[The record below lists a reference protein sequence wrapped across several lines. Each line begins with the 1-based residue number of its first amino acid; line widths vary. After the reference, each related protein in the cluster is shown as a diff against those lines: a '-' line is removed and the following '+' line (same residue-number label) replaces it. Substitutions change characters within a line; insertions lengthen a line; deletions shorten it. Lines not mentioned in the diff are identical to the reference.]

1 MRLEERHW
9 HCKGIA
15 GRGLTGLAT
24 RLRNRRMGA
33 SQLCRKLWP
42 KNFGDLRRYGR
53 DHDGGYVMPAS
64 SFLAADSLL
73 SFGLNFDWSFER
85 EFALAHPGTTIHA
98 YDPTVG
104 KGRFLRAGF
113 WALLGASYSRREWEK
128 FLACCDYFRFFQ
140 PPIVHFREWIGAGA
154 GRLGVAAA
162 AARLPSS
169 AAFGLKIDIEGS
181 EYEIF
186 EEIVALAGRIEF
198 LAIELHD
205 VEAHAEE
212 ILAFTE
218 KLSATHVVAHL
229 HGNNYAPLCSDGSMP
244 QSIEVVYVRRTGAPT
259 EAFAGELPRA
269 GLDQPNN
276 RKFADAV
283 IRRA

>member
-1 MRLEERHW
+1 MS
-9 HCKGIA
+9 
-15 GRGLTGLAT
+15 
-24 RLRNRRMGA
+24 A
-33 SQLCRKLWP
+33 SQLSLKLWP
-42 KNFGDLRRYGR
+42 RNFGDLRRYGR

-64 SFLAADSLL
+64 AFIAADSLL

-85 EFALAHPGTTIHA
+85 EFAAAHPTATIHA

-104 KGRFLRAGF
+104 RGRFIRAGF
-113 WALLGASYSRREWEK
+113 WALLGAFYSRREWEK
-128 FLACCDYFRFFQ
+128 FWACCDYFRFFRQ
-140 PPIVHFREWIGAGA
+140 PIMHFREWIGTGT

-162 AARLPSS
+162 AARLPASS
-169 AAFGLKIDIEGS
+169 HMGLKVDIEGS

-186 EEIVALAGRIEF
+186 EEIVAIADRVEF

-205 VEAHAEE
+205 VESHAAE
-212 ILAFTE
+212 ILDFTE
-218 KLSATHVVAHL
+218 KMSATHVVAHL
-229 HGNNYAPLCSDGSMP
+229 HGNNYAPLCSDGAMP
-244 QSIEVVYVRRTGAPT
+244 LSIEVVYVRRVGAPR
-259 EAFAGELPRA
+259 EAFTGELPRS

>member
-1 MRLEERHW
+1 
-9 HCKGIA
+9 
-15 GRGLTGLAT
+15 
-24 RLRNRRMGA
+24 MGA
-33 SQLCRKLWP
+33 SQLSQKLWP
-42 KNFGDLRRYGR
+42 KDFRDLRRYGR

-64 SFLAADSLL
+64 AFIGADSLL

-85 EFALAHPGTTIHA
+85 DFAAAHPNAPIHT

-104 KGRFLRAGF
+104 KGRFIRAGF
-113 WALLGASYSRREWEK
+113 WALLGAIYSRREWEK
-128 FLACCDYFRFFQ
+128 FRACCDYFRFFR
-140 PPIVHFREWIGAGA
+140 PPVVHYREWIGTGA

-162 AARLPSS
+162 ADRMPSS
-169 AAFGLKIDIEGS
+169 ACIGLKVDIEGS

-186 EEIVALAGRIEF
+186 DEIVAMAGRIEF

-205 VEAHAEE
+205 VEAHADE

-218 KLSATHVVAHL
+218 KMSATHVVAHL

-244 QSIEVVYVRRTGAPT
+244 LSIEVAYVRRAGAPM
-259 EAFAGELPRA
+259 EAFTGELPRA

-276 RKFADAV
+276 RKFTDAV
-283 IRRA
+283 IRRT

>member
-1 MRLEERHW
+1 
-9 HCKGIA
+9 
-15 GRGLTGLAT
+15 
-24 RLRNRRMGA
+24 MGA
-33 SQLCRKLWP
+33 SSLSRKLWP
-42 KNFGDLRRYGR
+42 RDFADLRRYGR

-64 SFLAADSLL
+64 AFGSADSLL

-85 EFALAHPGTTIHA
+85 EFAAAHPSAPIHA

-104 KGRFLRAGF
+104 KGRFVRAGF
-113 WALLGASYSRREWEK
+113 WALLGAIYSRREWAK
-128 FLACCDYFRFFQ
+128 FQACRDYFRFFR
-140 PPIVHFREWIGAGA
+140 PPVIHFREWIGAGT

-162 AARLPSS
+162 ADRMPASARI
-169 AAFGLKIDIEGS
+169 GLKVDIEGS

-186 EEIVALAGRIEF
+186 DEIVAMAGRIEF

-205 VEAHAEE
+205 VEAHAAE
-212 ILAFTE
+212 IIDFTGRME
-218 KLSATHVVAHL
+218 ATHVVAHL
-229 HGNNYAPLCSDGSMP
+229 HGNNYAAPCSDGAMP
-244 QSIEVVYVRRTGAPT
+244 SAIEVVYVRRAGAPT
-259 EAFAGELPRA
+259 APYAGDLPRA